1 MISVIVPVYN
11 GAADGGALLRECLDS
26 IVTQQGADFELLAI
40 DDGSTDD
47 TAEILAGYAGK
58 YPFVRVFGKV
68 NGGVSSARNLGV
80 SRALGEYVCFVDAD
94 DCLLPG
100 ALSAFAASLRRTEAP
115 VIIGTAA
122 ADRHRVAAADGSFG
136 IKEYGAADYAARTLY
151 QRGGHNSPWAMLVR
165 RGLLEAEPFDETM
178 RYEDLE
184 LSCRLYLRAGLIA
197 VIDSPVYF
205 YRHNPASFL
214 NSWTPARADSL
225 RATAAIEKY
234 VAANEP
240 CLLPAARDRRLSA
253 NFNVFILASLNG
265 AGQPLTEQCWKQIRQ
280 YRRESLF
287 NRRVRL
293 KNKLG
298 IILSYLGRRPLLSVA
313 KMLN

>member
-11 GAADGGALLRECLDS
+11 GAADGGSLLRECLDS
-26 IVTQQGADFELLAI
+26 IVAQTGADFELVVI
-40 DDGSTDD
+40 DDGSTDG
-47 TAEILAGYAGK
+47 TAAILAGYADR
-58 YPFVRVFGKV
+58 YPFVRVFGKA

-80 SRALGEYVCFVDAD
+80 GMARGEFVCFVDAD

-100 ALSAFAASLRRTEAP
+100 ALNAFAASVRRTKAP

-122 ADRHRVAAADGSFG
+122 ADRQRVAASDGFG
-136 IKEYGAADYAARTLY
+136 IKEYGAVDYAARTLY
-151 QRGGHNSPWAMLVR
+151 QRGGHNSPWAMLVHR
-165 RGLLEAEPFDETM
+165 SLLVEEPFDETM

-197 VIDSPVYF
+197 VIDTTVYF

-214 NSWTPARADSL
+214 NSWTPGRADSL

-234 VAANEP
+234 VAVKEP

-253 NFNVFILASLNG
+253 NFNVFILASLND
-265 AGQPLTEQCWKQIRQ
+265 AGRALTEQCWRQICQ
-280 YRRESLF
+280 YRLASLF

-293 KNKLG
+293 KNKIG

-313 KMLN
+313 KLLN

>member
-11 GAADGGALLRECLDS
+11 GAADGGTLLRECLDS
-26 IVTQQGADFELLAI
+26 IVAQRGVDFELLAV
-40 DDGSTDD
+40 DDGSTDG
-47 TAEILAGYAGK
+47 TAAILAGYAGR
-58 YPFVRVFGKV
+58 YPFVRVFGKA

-80 SRALGEYVCFVDAD
+80 GMARGEFVCFVDAD

-100 ALSAFAASLRRTEAP
+100 ALNAFAATARRTKAP

-136 IKEYGAADYAARTLY
+136 IKEYGAVDYAARTLY

-165 RGLLEAEPFDETM
+165 RSLLEEEPFDETM

-197 VIDSPVYF
+197 VIDTPVYF

-214 NSWTPARADSL
+214 NSWTPSRADSL

-287 NRRVRL
+287 NRQVRL